1 MARRKSTTPP
11 MDRRRRHPR
20 LCIRIRLQVAAS
32 KTINAIAIDPALQN
46 SNVSTAAYVIQ
57 AGGSSINFGSGFSST
72 TGLTLNGS
80 AVATDDSRLQLTN
93 GGTDQA
99 GSVFWNEPIGI
110 QAFTT
115 NFGFQLSNAKGH
127 GFTFTIQNE
136 GSDGAGEEHG
146 RSRLCRDRKECRHQV
161 RLLQRCR

>member
-11 MDRRRRHPR
+11 MERRPSASSN
-20 LCIRIRLQVAAS
+20 LYTNPLQLAAS
-32 KTINAIAIDPALQN
+32 KTINAIAIDPNLQN
-46 SNVSTAAYVIQ
+46 SNVSTAAYLIQ
-57 AGGSSINFGSGFSST
+57 AGGTSINLGSGFSNT

-115 NFGFQLSNAKGH
+115 NFGFQLSNANGH

-136 GSDGAGEEHG
+136 GSDGAG
-146 RSRLCRDRKECRHQV
+146 
-161 RLLQRCR
+161 